1 MDGGGL
7 DWAPK
12 GLLPQVPLSS
22 GPEAGAYAERMG
34 RIAPIR
40 LSLAQDVDAPFP
52 LVHVCV
58 TALVLV
64 SRRCWWIGSRSA
76 SSAGSVGRRA
86 GQSVRNGERWE
97 TAVDAKRETIRLQTA
112 SINSD
117 FAELARLGPIVVGRH
132 LSH

>member
-1 MDGGGL
+1 MGQREIFGYDMDGGGL

-86 GQSVRNGERWE
+86 GPSVRNGE
-97 TAVDAKRETIRLQTA
+97 
-112 SINSD
+112 S
-117 FAELARLGPIVVGRH
+117 
-132 LSH
+132 